1 MDEKRG
7 EPWTKADV
15 DNLNNM
21 EEKSPELKATL
32 DLIML
37 HMKQMQQQITTLK
50 EQGYISE
57 KHEETLVTALFNVG
71 DLVATCV
78 EHETILK
85 ALKELKDDERRDSD
99 GMRSE
104 RMY

>member
-1 MDEKRG
+1 MAEK
-7 EPWTKADV
+7 
-15 DNLNNM
+15 N
-21 EEKSPELKATL
+21 PELRAIL
-32 DLIML
+32 DLVML

-78 EHETILK
+78 EHETIIK
-85 ALKELKDDERRDSD
+85 ALKELKGEKH
-99 GMRSE
+99 G
-104 RMY
+104 